1 MAEEAALPLRLL
13 PCLRSSPPALMM
25 MTTIITG
32 KKKSPAVPISLTPAM
47 LLLLLLLFSAVSGL
61 AGFFFAL
68 EDFTVG
74 TGRGDSLGSAKR
86 PRAGAG
92 RRGRRDSRVG
102 DRTCGRPAPRPARHT
117 LVLVGGGW
125 TNICRVSVCG
135 LARARQ
141 FFFSRR
147 ARRVPSSSS

>member
-86 PRAGAG
+86 AAGLEGGGPHLRETRSPPRQAYTSAG
-92 RRGRRDSRVG
+92 RRRMDEHLQGVCLWVG
-102 DRTCGRPAPRPARHT
+102 SSEAILLLPPRAPRT
-117 LVLVGGGW
+117 
-125 TNICRVSVCG
+125 
-135 LARARQ
+135 
-141 FFFSRR
+141 FFFQLGER
-147 ARRVPSSSS
+147 